1 MPVVTVLLGMQPAG
15 AVVLGVVV
23 AVRAIEPSGREFL
36 WGSAA
41 GIGLVIG
48 LLTFYRG
55 LALGMMAVVAPIT
68 AAAPVIPVVVGIA
81 RGERPSSLQVAGMAI
96 ALVGVV
102 FASLEP
108 QSALTGRRLAVG
120 AGYGIVAAA
129 AFGSTL
135 VTLDSASNDDPYW
148 GTFVMR
154 VAATLLVLLVA
165 VVRVP
170 RLPERDQVLPL
181 AAIGVTDA
189 AATCLFA
196 VATTKGLVSVVSV
209 LASLFPIV
217 VVLWALAYLRERVA
231 ASQMTGGVLALAG
244 AALIAAG

>member
-1 MPVVTVLLGMQPAG
+1 MPVVTVLVGMQPAG
-15 AVVLGVVV
+15 AILLGVVV
-23 AVRAIEPSGREFL
+23 AARAIEPSGREFL
-36 WGSAA
+36 WGAAA

-68 AAAPVIPVVVGIA
+68 AAAPVIPVVVGVV
-81 RGERPSSLQVAGMAI
+81 RGERPSSLQVAGMAV

-102 FASLEP
+102 LASLEP
-108 QSALTGRRLAVG
+108 ESAVTGRRLAVG

-154 VAATLLVLLVA
+154 VAATLLVVVVA
-165 VVRVP
+165 AVRVP
-170 RLPERDQVLPL
+170 RLPERDQVVPL

-231 ASQMTGGVLALAG
+231 AGQLAGGALALAG

>member
-1 MPVVTVLLGMQPAG
+1 MPVVTVLVGMQPAG
-15 AVVLGVVV
+15 AIVLGAVV
-23 AVRAIEPSGREFL
+23 AARAIEPSGREFL
-36 WGSAA
+36 WGTAA

-68 AAAPVIPVVVGIA
+68 AAAPVIPVVVGVV
-81 RGERPSSLQVAGMAI
+81 RGERPSSLQVAGMAV

-102 FASLEP
+102 LASLEP
-108 QSALTGRRLAVG
+108 ESAVTGRRLAVG

-148 GTFVMR
+148 GTFAMR
-154 VAATLLVLLVA
+154 VAATLLVVLVA
-165 VVRVP
+165 AVRVP

-231 ASQMTGGVLALAG
+231 ASQLTGGALALAG
-244 AALIAAG
+244 TALIAAG